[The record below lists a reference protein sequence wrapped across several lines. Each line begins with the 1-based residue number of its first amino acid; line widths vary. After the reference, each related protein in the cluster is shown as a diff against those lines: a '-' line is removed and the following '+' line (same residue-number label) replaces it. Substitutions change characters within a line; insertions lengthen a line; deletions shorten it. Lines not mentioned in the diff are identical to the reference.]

1 MSRRIAA
8 HALLTAML
16 FTSVGMPTHA
26 ATYRIDPRDTTAHFE
41 VRFLGV
47 FPIRGEFRRTTG
59 ALIYDAASRQGSIEV
74 FIDTTTLEASTT
86 GAQESARGP
95 DFFEVDKYPSI
106 DFRSSRFDFDENRLA
121 SVEGNLTLVGKTR
134 PVVLTVTESRCAG
147 ATEQEPAHCRA
158 AAELQVKRSDFG
170 MKAWSHT
177 VGEEV
182 TIRIVITARQVAEK
196 EVARET
202 PTDALRETP
211 KPLPETVP
219 AIPRNGGDNREA
231 LKPR

>member
-16 FTSVGMPTHA
+16 FTSVWLPTHA

-59 ALIYDAASRQGSIEV
+59 TLIYDAASRQGSIEV

-95 DFFEVDKYPSI
+95 HFSTSTNVPPSI
-106 DFRSSRFDFDENRLA
+106 SSLRVLFSMRTGL
-121 SVEGNLTLVGKTR
+121 R
-134 PVVLTVTESRCAG
+134 PSRG
-147 ATEQEPAHCRA
+147 
-158 AAELQVKRSDFG
+158 
-170 MKAWSHT
+170 
-177 VGEEV
+177 
-182 TIRIVITARQVAEK
+182 I
-196 EVARET
+196 
-202 PTDALRETP
+202 
-211 KPLPETVP
+211 
-219 AIPRNGGDNREA
+219 
-231 LKPR
+231 